1 MKKNTLF
8 LLLAVLAV
16 AGCHPGYRY
25 NDGIEYVSDDETV
38 VAEYDEYA
46 DGMGYAECPEY
57 VVVDGVSRCGG
68 GEQVIKY
75 STPKRNDLKLETAH
89 HVIQMDG
96 LPGKSYDYYIW
107 AGDKTY
113 ADRPD
118 IVVQDGDVSVVV
130 KQ

>member
-8 LLLAVLAV
+8 LLLAVLTV

-25 NDGIEYVSDDETV
+25 NDGIEYVSDDV
-38 VAEYDEYA
+38 V
-46 DGMGYAECPEY
+46 GAECPEY
-57 VVVDGVSRCGG
+57 VVVNGVATCAADT
-68 GEQVIKY
+68 QVVEY

-96 LPGKSYDYYIW
+96 LPDKSYDYYIW

-113 ADRPD
+113 ADKPD
-118 IVVQDGDVSVVV
+118 IVVQDGEVSVVV